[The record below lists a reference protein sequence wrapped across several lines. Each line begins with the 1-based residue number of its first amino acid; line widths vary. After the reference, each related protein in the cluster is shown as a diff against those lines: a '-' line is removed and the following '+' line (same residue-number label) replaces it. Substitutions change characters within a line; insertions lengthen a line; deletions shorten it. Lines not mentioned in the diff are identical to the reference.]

1 MTWACLRYVQGLANI
16 FGPQNRTQRHC
27 VVYDDPRP
35 APAHTMPEVSLS
47 GPYTCFSMQRR
58 VSRIGTTAACSRRE
72 YPPLA
77 WPVLPQPE
85 VSAV

>member
-1 MTWACLRYVQGLANI
+1 
-16 FGPQNRTQRHC
+16 
-27 VVYDDPRP
+27 
-35 APAHTMPEVSLS
+35 MPEVSLS

-85 VSAV
+85 MVHCVPGV